1 MRSLWQDL
9 RYAFRTLGR
18 SKGFTAVAVLT
29 LTLGIGA
36 NAVVF
41 AIANTTLFKGFPFD
55 KNDRIVYMGTRDLS
69 RTGPYYSDYG
79 PVSYPDFRDWRAQA
93 KSFVDMAAV
102 TFQQTSLSDSDGL
115 PETIRGAQITGN
127 GFQLIGERPLIGRA
141 FTSADDAIGAPA
153 VVMIGYGLWERRY
166 GREPSII
173 GSSIRLNGIPTTV
186 IGVMPRGFSFPFNGE
201 MWLPL
206 VPRPDFEKR
215 ESRNFVVFARLVDG
229 VTLQSA
235 RAEMDAIGRN
245 LARAYPLTNQNFASV
260 VQNYNEFYVGPDV
273 TAIFVAMLAG
283 VGFVWLIACA
293 DVANL
298 FLARGVSRSREMSI
312 RMALG
317 AGRWRLI
324 RQVGVE
330 SLLLSA
336 VAAALGL
343 LIGLAGVR
351 IFDLETIPFGK
362 PLWMVYS
369 MDYRV
374 FAYLVAISIA
384 GGILFGTAPALRL
397 SRLEITAVL
406 KEGGRGASVG
416 RHGRRLA
423 DFLVVAE
430 MALAIV
436 LLAGAGLMIRSFLNI
451 YKAPLGLGTTNLL
464 TMRLALPDSRY
475 PKPTDQI
482 AFHDR
487 LKPRLE
493 SIPGVDL
500 VAIADF
506 LPTGGSLS
514 FPYELE
520 GVAPPDTVHRP
531 SASTVVIS
539 TNYFHALNVGLL
551 AGRTFSESDG
561 LSGPPAVIVNRSFAA
576 KVWPRADPI
585 GKRLRLFDGGAPEA
599 WHTVIGV
606 APDILQNDISPRQI
620 DPLIYLLYREKP
632 ESDMAII
639 ARTNVPPITLGTSFR
654 REIQAVDPDL
664 PIYNLWTLQQRLERN
679 YWYYR
684 VLSGLFVIFAG
695 IALLLASIGLYGVMA
710 HSVGQRSQ
718 EIGVRMA
725 MGATGGDV
733 LRLVFVNGMKQV
745 AMGMGIGLIVAFI
758 VMRILKS
765 ALIRVSTADP
775 ITFGVA
781 ATVLIAAGVLGCVIP
796 ARRATRV
803 DPVFALRHE

>member
-1 MRSLWQDL
+1 VTSLWRDL
-9 RYAFRTLGR
+9 RYAFRTLAKR
-18 SKGFTAVAVLT
+18 PGFTAIAIFA

-41 AIANTTLFKGFPFD
+41 TIANTTLFKGFPFD
-55 KNDRIVYMGTRDLS
+55 KADRIVYMGTRDLS
-69 RTGPYYSDYG
+69 RVGPYYSDYG

-102 TFQQTSLSDSDGL
+102 MFQQTSLSDSNGL
-115 PETIRGAQITGN
+115 PETIRGVQITGN

-141 FTSADDAIGAPA
+141 FTSTDDTVGAPA
-153 VVMIGYGLWERRY
+153 VVMIGYSLWERRY
-166 GREPSII
+166 GKEASII
-173 GSSIRLNGIPTTV
+173 GRTIRLNGTPTTV

-206 VPRPDFEKR
+206 VSKPDFEKR
-215 ESRNFVVFARLVDG
+215 EARNFVVFARLVDG

-235 RAEMDAIGRN
+235 RAEMDVIGRN

-260 VQNYNEFYVGPDV
+260 VQNYNEFYIGPDV

-298 FLARGVSRSREMSI
+298 SLARGVSRSREMSI

-324 RQVGVE
+324 RQVWVE

-336 VAAALGL
+336 VAGALGL
-343 LIGLAGVR
+343 LVGLAGVR

-374 FAYLVAISIA
+374 FAYLVAISVA
-384 GGILFGTAPALRL
+384 SGILFGTAPALRL

-416 RHGRRLA
+416 GHGRRLA
-423 DFLVVAE
+423 DLLVVAE

-436 LLAGAGLMIRSFLNI
+436 LLVGAGLMIRSFLTI

-464 TMRLALPDSRY
+464 TMRLALPDSTY

-487 LKPRLE
+487 LKSRLE
-493 SIPGVDL
+493 SIPGVEL
-500 VAIADF
+500 VAIANF

-520 GVAPPDTVHRP
+520 GVAPPDTAHRP

-539 TNYFHALNVGLL
+539 PNYFRTLDVGLL
-551 AGRTFSESDG
+551 AGRAFSESDG
-561 LSGPPAVIVNRSFAA
+561 LSGLPAVIVNRSFAA
-576 KVWPRADPI
+576 KVWPRVDPI
-585 GKRLRLFDGGAPEA
+585 GKRLRLFDGGAPGA

-606 APDILQNDISPRQI
+606 APDILQNDVSPRQI
-620 DPLIYLLYREKP
+620 DPLIYLPYREKP
-632 ESDMAII
+632 ASDMAII
-639 ARTNVPPITLGTSFR
+639 ARTSVPPITLGTSFR
-654 REIQAVDPDL
+654 REIQGVDPDL
-664 PIYNLWTLQQRLERN
+664 PIYNLWTLGQRLERN
-679 YWYYR
+679 YWYNR
-684 VLSGLFVIFAG
+684 VLSGLFLIFAG

-725 MGATGGDV
+725 MGATGRDI
-733 LRLVFVNGMKQV
+733 LRLVLVSGMKQV
-745 AMGMGIGLIVAFI
+745 AMGLGIGVILAFVATH
-758 VMRILKS
+758 ILKS
-765 ALIRVSTADP
+765 ELIRVSPADP

-781 ATVLIAAGVLGCVIP
+781 ATVLIVAGVLGCVIP

-803 DPVFALRHE
+803 DPVFTLRHE